1 MVLVLLVL
9 LLLPVL
15 ASASGGGWL
24 ELQFSGSSCNGRGSH
39 ILDRCSTKLVKNQ
52 QAVIAGGPAVE
63 LEVTCM
69 RVQCPRLQT

>member
-15 ASASGGGWL
+15 ASARTPSGGGWL
-24 ELQFSGSSCNGRGSH
+24 ELQFSGSSCNDRGSH

-52 QAVIAGGPAVE
+52 QAAIAGGPAPDQ
-63 LEVTCM
+63 
-69 RVQCPRLQT
+69 RWN